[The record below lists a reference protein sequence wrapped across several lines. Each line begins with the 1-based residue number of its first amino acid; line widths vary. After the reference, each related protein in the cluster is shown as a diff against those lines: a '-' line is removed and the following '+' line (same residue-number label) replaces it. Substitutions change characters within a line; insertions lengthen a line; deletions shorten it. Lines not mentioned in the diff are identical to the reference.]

1 MSETP
6 SLREWLKHEA
16 EKRDVPAEE
25 LLLQSQKRDPMWKGT
40 RADHAKAE
48 WFARYW
54 QLAVSE
60 RPDDEVHPRGVH
72 YLIDGLDES
81 VEPPT
86 NCSWTVYQNTE
97 KCFNYLKDAS
107 ILARVL
113 GYIPLDGVLDNKHQQ
128 TTVSRY
134 GEHST
139 EPAAGSHTS
148 APTGVS
154 VPQIP
159 RVTERAQLR
168 FDGDA
173 ETFADYAADRLADE
187 LIYEIEI
194 DPARQAAFHI
204 ELWCEKS
211 LPGAA
216 KDLARRLGVN
226 VVVEGEG
233 DLSYTVAADLADR
246 IQEAGKPATI
256 LYLSDFDPKGDNMA
270 VAMASKLAW
279 LKQRGDLDHRVTVE
293 QLAVTRDQIEEHDL
307 PRKPISGSKPS
318 ATGTGGAAYDT
329 LVNEWEERKGT
340 GAVELQ
346 ALWKDHDIFMDILEA
361 GLSKYIDADLS
372 ERTREAKSDWRDEVR
387 EVVREAVDELAV
399 GNQLPD
405 LQDWLDEFND
415 ELEDAQGVIADLRE
429 MINEGAYAEWK
440 DEVQALVDILDVPA
454 VEVPEGEAP
463 FPDDPLYDSARDYGE
478 NLARVRQHKEGR

>member
-40 RADHAKAE
+40 
-48 WFARYW
+48 
-54 QLAVSE
+54 
-60 RPDDEVHPRGVH
+60 
-72 YLIDGLDES
+72 
-81 VEPPT
+81 
-86 NCSWTVYQNTE
+86 
-97 KCFNYLKDAS
+97 
-107 ILARVL
+107 
-113 GYIPLDGVLDNKHQQ
+113 
-128 TTVSRY
+128 
-134 GEHST
+134 
-139 EPAAGSHTS
+139 
-148 APTGVS
+148 
-154 VPQIP
+154 
-159 RVTERAQLR
+159 
-168 FDGDA
+168 
-173 ETFADYAADRLADE
+173 
-187 LIYEIEI
+187 
-194 DPARQAAFHI
+194 
-204 ELWCEKS
+204 
-211 LPGAA
+211 
-216 KDLARRLGVN
+216 
-226 VVVEGEG
+226 
-233 DLSYTVAADLADR
+233 
-246 IQEAGKPATI
+246 
-256 LYLSDFDPKGDNMA
+256 
-270 VAMASKLAW
+270 
-279 LKQRGDLDHRVTVE
+279 
-293 QLAVTRDQIEEHDL
+293 
-307 PRKPISGSKPS
+307 
-318 ATGTGGAAYDT
+318 
-329 LVNEWEERKGT
+329 

-372 ERTREAKSDWRDEVR
+372 KRTREAKSDWRDEVR

-415 ELEDAQGVIADLRE
+415 ELEDAQDEIAGLRE